1 MATLAED
8 GSISKTVIEIDDDEE
23 SMDEEQIEDY
33 EEELDQ
39 LGSFPVGYG

>member
-1 MATLAED
+1 MAAV
-8 GSISKTVIEIDDDEE
+8 SASQPVIEVVDDDDE

-39 LGSFPVGYG
+39 LGSFPVRKKARC